1 MTVGASGPD
10 APSWPSLLSSLL
22 RGEDLAAAQTSWV
35 MDQVMLGEATP
46 AQVAGFVMAL
56 RAKGES
62 PDEVAGLVAAM
73 LDHAEQIDVPGPIV
87 DTCGTGGDRAHTVN
101 ISTMSAMVV
110 AGTGAR
116 VVKHGNRAA
125 SSSCGSADLLEELG
139 VVVDLAPPLV
149 VECAARAGVAFCFA
163 PRFHPAL
170 RHAAVPRRELG
181 VATVFNFLGPLANP
195 ARPGHQAVGVA
206 DVRMAGVMASVLAG
220 RGVSAL
226 VFRGEDGLDE
236 LTTAGR
242 SQVWVVRN
250 GSVTETSVHPG
261 EVGLEVGRVEDLRG
275 ADAAFNADVAR
286 RLLAGEQGPVRDAV
300 LLNAAAALV
309 ALSPGDGSPAE
320 GAPAEGALA
329 EQLLPAME
337 RAAEAVDS
345 GAAAASLAAWV
356 ATSRELA
363 ESAS

>member
-1 MTVGASGPD
+1 MTPAPTDPS
-10 APSWPSLLSSLL
+10 APSWPSLLSALL
-22 RGEDLAAAQTSWV
+22 RGEDLAATETSWA
-35 MDQVMLGEATP
+35 MQQVMVGEATP

-62 PDEVAGLVAAM
+62 PEEVAGLVTTM
-73 LDHAEQIDVPGPIV
+73 LEHAERIDVPGPIV

-101 ISTMSAMVV
+101 ISTMAAMVV

-139 VVVDLAPPLV
+139 VVVDLAPSLV
-149 VECAARAGVAFCFA
+149 VECATKAGIAFCFA

-206 DVRMAGVMASVLAG
+206 DERMAEVMASVLAG

-236 LTTAGR
+236 LTTGGP
-242 SQVWVVRN
+242 SKVWVVRD
-250 GSVTETSVHPG
+250 GSVSATSVHPS
-261 EVGLEVGRVEDLRG
+261 EVGLAVGRVEDLRG
-275 ADAAFNADVAR
+275 ADAAYNADVAR
-286 RLLAGEQGPVRDAV
+286 RVLAGEPGPVRDAV

-309 ALSPGDGSPAE
+309 ALAPGNGT
-320 GAPAEGALA
+320 LA
-329 EQLLPAME
+329 EQLVPAMA
-337 RAAEAVDS
+337 RAAESVDS
-345 GAAAASLAAWV
+345 GAAAASLDAWV

-363 ESAS
+363 ASAR